1 MANWTTIGSVEEE
14 KKWEDLTPSTPPTV
28 SEVNTAA
35 GKYIVEQTPESIKDF
50 AGKVAVAGE
59 KLWEEL
65 PSPVQ
70 KGLSS
75 TGNALMDIIEITSRP
90 FKAQAA
96 TIGALFDE
104 KSKQTVAQAD
114 NNVFAMFSDENLKRV
129 QQEGIK
135 GLKGEVTRST
145 QELLSDEFRRN
156 HPVASFAF
164 GLAGDIITD
173 PLKAKVVG
181 ETMDLIKTGI
191 KTIPG
196 STSVPGKLADNELF
210 RAVNVNTGDFEKA
223 QDLFNE
229 FRFLRDKA
237 LLEGEKSVKDINK
250 SIVKLASKID
260 LTDDAGKSLTTNQKI
275 QVLKSKIVQDIELK
289 NLSTED
295 IGLLEQKIVD
305 TNRKALE
312 EQRAVGIDI
321 GDKGAGYM
329 LHELTAEADAILN
342 PKKKMFGL
350 FPSGKTPAALER
362 TMDDTINNI
371 NAKKLYDTEKF
382 FIDDPAVLTG
392 LTQFRAA
399 NAIAGKNYLNKVQEL
414 GIPRPEVIKGQ
425 KEVLPKGYRPLK
437 DARGNDL
444 PDTKGT
450 LFPEDLAK
458 QIESSHRILTN
469 DQQINKFLKVWD
481 GATNWW
487 KMWSLGVR
495 PDYYAKNT
503 VGNIWNA
510 YLGGLD
516 NPVRYA
522 EAANLQVKLAKNN
535 FKGEIAGI
543 SIQKLYDEMTNRGV
557 IGGGQL
563 GGGDIA
569 RKMESLV
576 QPSIFTSMGISNAY
590 QGVKTG
596 INIMRKDITKA
607 PDVLQ
612 AGAKKVFDV
621 TAGTENPLLQG
632 GLKVSRAIEDNA
644 RIALFLDRIKKG
656 DDFEKAAKHVQKYL
670 FDYGDI
676 SQLERGVFK
685 RIMPFYTWSR
695 KNIPLQ
701 LEALATKPEKVNV
714 INLANQN
721 AQIAFNPDVP
731 IPEDIP
737 PYVKEQ
743 MPIFIGNKPTGEAVS
758 IPLANLLPFA
768 DLNIITNM
776 FNKGNPP
783 ESPIQKGKIAS
794 TASTLSSGVNPFLKS
809 AAEWS
814 LNYDLF
820 RKKSIQDFP
829 NQKVDFLGVQMSPH
843 LAKLAS
849 NVVLLNYVNRL
860 NPTIP
865 GAEQLGLPTQ
875 PIFGERRLDK
885 ATGESI
891 TKPSIFGVQR
901 ESRTDLPEEERA
913 LQAIGLR
920 FVDVDPNKFRMQT
933 LAAQKKDAEEIRK
946 LIITNSY
953 ARKND
958 QAMQVYKIM
967 GEYLNE
973 VRAYNEARA
982 KSLKKK
988 ESMNIEINGVGRTE

>member
-1 MANWTTIGSVEEE
+1 MANWTTIGSIEEE
-14 KKWEDLTPSTPPTV
+14 KKWTDVVPSTSSPTV
-28 SEVNTAA
+28 SEVNKAA
-35 GKYIVEQTPESIKDF
+35 GQYVSEQTPEPVKQF
-50 AGKVAVAGE
+50 LGKVAVAGE
-59 KLWEEL
+59 KIWEEL
-65 PSPVQ
+65 PAPVQ
-70 KGLSS
+70 AGLSS
-75 TGNALMDIIEITSRP
+75 SGNALMDIIEITSRP

-96 TIGALFDE
+96 TVGALFDE
-104 KSKQTVAQAD
+104 KSKKAVAQAD
-114 NNVFAMFSDENLKRV
+114 NNVFAIFSDENLKRV
-129 QQEGIK
+129 QKEGIK

-145 QELLSDEFRRN
+145 QELLPDDFRRN
-156 HPVASFAF
+156 HPVATFAL

-173 PLKAKVVG
+173 PLKAKLVG
-181 ETMDLIKTGI
+181 ETMDAVKTGI
-191 KTIPG
+191 KSIPG
-196 STSVPGKLADNELF
+196 ASSVPGKLADNELF
-210 RAVNVNTGDFEKA
+210 RAININTGDFEKA

-229 FRFLRDKA
+229 FRFARDKA
-237 LLEGEKSVKDINK
+237 ILEGEKSLKDVNK
-250 SIVKLASKID
+250 SVVQLASKID
-260 LTDDAGKSLTTNQKI
+260 LTDAAGKPLSNTQKI

-289 NLSTED
+289 NLADDE
-295 IGLLEQKIVD
+295 IGLLEKKIVD
-305 TNRKALE
+305 QNRKVLE
-312 EQRAVGIDI
+312 EQRAAGIEI
-321 GDKGAGYM
+321 GDKGEGYM
-329 LHELTAEADAILN
+329 LHELTKEADAILN

-399 NAIAGKNYLNKVQEL
+399 NAIAGKNYLNKVQEF

-425 KEVLPKGYRPLK
+425 KEVFPKGYRPLK

-444 PDTKGT
+444 PDAKGT

-458 QIESSHRILTN
+458 QIESSHRVLTN

-516 NPVRYA
+516 NPIRYA

-535 FKGEIAGI
+535 FKGEVAGI
-543 SIQKLYDEMTNRGV
+543 PIQKLYDEMTTRGV
-557 IGGGQL
+557 IGGGQF
-563 GGGDIA
+563 GSGDMA
-569 RKMESLV
+569 RRMESML
-576 QPSIFTSMGISNAY
+576 QPSILTPTGMRNAY
-590 QGVKTG
+590 QDAKTG
-596 INIMRKDITKA
+596 INIIRKDITKA
-607 PDVLQ
+607 PEVIE

-632 GLKVSRAIEDNA
+632 GLKVSKAIEDNA

-656 DDFEKAAKHVQKYL
+656 DNFEKAAKHVQKYL

-685 RIMPFYTWSR
+685 RAMPFYTWSR

-701 LEALATKPEKVNV
+701 LEALATQPDKVNL

-721 AQIAFNPDVP
+721 AQIAFNPNVP
-731 IPEDIP
+731 IKEDIP

-768 DLNIITNM
+768 DLNIITNV

-794 TASTLSSGVNPFLKS
+794 TASTLSSGTNPFLKS
-809 AAEWS
+809 GAEWA

-885 ATGESI
+885 ATGELI

-901 ESRTDLPEEERA
+901 ESRTDLPEEERT
-913 LQAIGLR
+913 LQALGLR
-920 FVDVDPNKFRMQT
+920 FIDVDPNKFRMQT

-958 QAMQVYKIM
+958 QAKQVYKIM

-973 VRAYNEARA
+973 VRVYNEVRA
-982 KSLKKK
+982 KSLNKK
-988 ESMNIEINGVGRTE
+988 EEK